1 MGAVKKTDVF
11 YSERIT
17 DGRFVTSAVK
27 ELMRELEGKQVE
39 VCIRP
44 RRNYTSN
51 PQRRYYRGVCIRLLA
66 MTMRENG
73 INGPHGG
80 PITDEQV
87 HEMCAQRWLR
97 RTVVISTDTG
107 ECMDIVM
114 STSNLTTGEMT
125 EYIEQIRQWASETLA
140 LDIPDPNQAGDVR
153 LA

>member
-1 MGAVKKTDVF
+1 MAKKTDVF
-11 YSERIT
+11 YPDRVT
-17 DGRFVTSAVK
+17 DGRFVTHAVK
-27 ELMRELEGKQVE
+27 ELMRELEGSQCE

-66 MTMRENG
+66 MTMRESG

-97 RTVVISTDTG
+97 RTVVISTETG

-125 EYIEQIRQWASETLA
+125 EYIDHVRKWAMDTLD
-140 LDIPDPNQAGDVR
+140 LDIPDPNAAGDVR

>member
-1 MGAVKKTDVF
+1 MAAKKTDVF
-11 YSERIT
+11 YSDRIV
-17 DGRFVTSAVK
+17 DGRFVTRPVL
-27 ELMRELEGKQVE
+27 ELMRELENAQIE

-51 PQRRYYRGVCIRLLA
+51 PQRRYYRGVCIRLMA
-66 MTMRENG
+66 MTMRANG

-97 RTVVISTDTG
+97 RTVLIDSSTG
-107 ECMDIVM
+107 ECMDIVV

-125 EYIEQIRQWASETLA
+125 EYIEQVRQWAMETLA
-140 LDIPDPNQAGDVR
+140 LDIPDPGQAGDVR

>member
-1 MGAVKKTDVF
+1 MGAKKTDVF
-11 YSERIT
+11 YPDRIV
-17 DGRFVTSAVK
+17 DGKFVTRPVLD
-27 ELMRELEGKQVE
+27 LMRELNDCQVE

-51 PQRRYYRGVCIRLLA
+51 GQRRYYRGVCIRLLA
-66 MTMRENG
+66 MTMRESG

-140 LDIPDPNQAGDVR
+140 LDIPDPKQAGDVR

>member
-1 MGAVKKTDVF
+1 MASAKKTDVF
-11 YSERIT
+11 YGDRIVN
-17 DGRFVTSAVK
+17 GHFVTRPVLD
-27 ELMRELEGKQVE
+27 LMRQLENAQVE

-51 PQRRYYRGVCIRLLA
+51 PQRRFYRGVCIRLLA
-66 MTMRENG
+66 MTMRESG

-97 RTVVISTDTG
+97 RTVLVNPDTG
-107 ECMDIVM
+107 ECMDVVM
-114 STSNLTTGEMT
+114 STSALTTGEMT
-125 EYIEQIRQWASETLA
+125 EYIEAIRAWGLDVFG
-140 LDIPDPNQAGDVR
+140 LDIPDPKSAGDRR

>member
-1 MGAVKKTDVF
+1 MAKKTDVF
-11 YSERIT
+11 YADRIVG
-17 DGRFVTSAVK
+17 GRFVTRPVLD
-27 ELMRELEGKQVE
+27 LMRELEDAQVE

-66 MTMRENG
+66 MTMRSNG
-73 INGPHGG
+73 VNGPHGG

-87 HEMCAQRWLR
+87 HEMCAGRWLR
-97 RTVVISTDTG
+97 RTVLIDPSTG
-107 ECMDIVM
+107 ECMDIVV

-125 EYIEQIRQWASETLA
+125 EYIEQVRQWAMETLA
-140 LDIPDPNQAGDVR
+140 LDIPDPVQAGDVR

>member
-1 MGAVKKTDVF
+1 MAKKTDVF
-11 YSERIT
+11 YPDRVT
-17 DGRFVTSAVK
+17 DGRFVTHAVK
-27 ELMRELEGKQVE
+27 ELMRELEGIQCE

-66 MTMRENG
+66 MTMRESA

-97 RTVVISTDTG
+97 RTVVISTETG

-125 EYIEQIRQWASETLA
+125 EYIEHVRKWAMDTLD
-140 LDIPDPNQAGDVR
+140 LDIPDPNAAGDVR

>member
-1 MGAVKKTDVF
+1 MGAKKTDVF
-11 YSERIT
+11 YADRIV
-17 DGRFVTSAVK
+17 DGRFVTRPVLD
-27 ELMRELEGKQVE
+27 LMRELNDCQVE

-66 MTMRENG
+66 MTMRESG

-125 EYIEQIRQWASETLA
+125 EYIEEIRRWAQATLD
-140 LDIPDPNQAGDVR
+140 LSIPDPNEAGDVR

>member
-1 MGAVKKTDVF
+1 MASAKKTDVF

-27 ELMRELEGKQVE
+27 ELMREMEGKQCE

-51 PQRRYYRGVCIRLLA
+51 GQRKYYRGVCIRLLA
-66 MTMRENG
+66 MTMRESG

-125 EYIEQIRQWASETLA
+125 EYIEHVRKWAMDTLD
-140 LDIPDPNQAGDVR
+140 LDIPDPNEAGDVR

>member
-1 MGAVKKTDVF
+1 MASAKKTDVF
-11 YSERIT
+11 YADRLVN
-17 DGRFVTSAVK
+17 GHFVTRPV
-27 ELMRELEGKQVE
+27 LDLIRQLENSQVE

-51 PQRRYYRGVCIRLLA
+51 PQRRFYRGVCIRLLA
-66 MTMRENG
+66 MTMRESG

-125 EYIEQIRQWASETLA
+125 EYIEHVRKWAMDTLD
-140 LDIPDPNQAGDVR
+140 LDIPDPNEAGDVR

>member
-1 MGAVKKTDVF
+1 MSKKTDVF
-11 YSERIT
+11 YADRVTNGS
-17 DGRFVTSAVK
+17 FVTSAVK
-27 ELMRELEGKQVE
+27 EILRELEGKQVE
-39 VCIRP
+39 ICVRP
-44 RRNYTSN
+44 RRNYTSGS
-51 PQRRYYRGVCIRLLA
+51 QRKYYRGVCIRLLA
-66 MTMRENG
+66 MTMRESG

-125 EYIEQIRQWASETLA
+125 EYIEHVRKWAMDTLD
-140 LDIPDPNQAGDVR
+140 LDIPDPNEAGDVR